1 MFAKTLVRT
10 VIAVGSLLSATV
22 ASAAVVATF
31 NPQAQNTLGALG
43 VIDAATPAFSAVG
56 FSSDLTSSLMILGN
70 SGNNVNYMET
80 GSINITDFKT
90 LANTNALSNVNS
102 NYKIFGNFTLSGTGN
117 WAGGVFTA
125 NAPGTVFSMNLQA
138 LSATSQTINLGTATL
153 DTNFPVVAF
162 SIAFGSVA
170 PGSSGLALTS
180 LSAGLKFTP
189 TLGTTG
195 AGGFFQAPSPFDLVL
210 SVGNAG
216 GNLLNTGYS
225 VDGSGKVTFVTPIP
239 GTNAGTANVTFANRV
254 PEPGSLALV
263 GLAML
268 GVAAVRRKAA
278 AKV

>member
-1 MFAKTLVRT
+1 MLTKTLVRT
-10 VIAVGSLLSATV
+10 AIAAGSLLCATV

-31 NPQAQNTLGALG
+31 NPQAQNGLGALG
-43 VIDAATPAFSAVG
+43 VIDAATPAFNAVG
-56 FSSDLTSSLMILGN
+56 FSSDLSSSLMINANTGTTT
-70 SGNNVNYMET
+70 YMET

-102 NYKIFGNFTLSGTGN
+102 NYKIFGNFTLSGSGS

-125 NAPGTVFSMNLQA
+125 SAPGTVFSMNLQA
-138 LSATSQTINLGTATL
+138 LSATSQTINLGIATL

-170 PGSSGLALTS
+170 PGSFGSALTS

-210 SVGNAG
+210 AVGNAG

-225 VDGSGKVTFVTPIP
+225 VDGSGKVTFVTPLP